1 MSQRVI
7 EELQMG
13 QQILREEVRQLRTQL
28 DLVMQLLTR
37 REGSQPSSQP
47 QLYSAPQTLPSR
59 VTPPQQPRRYRQGK
73 KRKFDPIP
81 LSYSQLLQLLLPT
94 RLIHLRNMPSLPK
107 KAPADYNPSTF
118 CEFHSGGIGHGVE
131 DCLALK
137 HKVQDLIDEKQL
149 TFGGGI
155 PVVNGQLLL

>member
-37 REGSQPSSQP
+37 REGSRPSYQPP
-47 QLYSAPQTLPSR
+47 MYSVPQTIPSR
-59 VTPPQQPRRYRQGK
+59 ETPPQQPRRRHQK
-73 KRKFDPIP
+73 QKRKFDPIP
-81 LSYSQLLQLLLPT
+81 LSYSQLLQRLLQSKV
-94 RLIHLRNMPSLPK
+94 INLRNMPPLPK
-107 KAPADYNPSTF
+107 RPPADYNPSTY

-137 HKVQDLIDEKQL
+137 HKVQDLIDKKQL
-149 TFGGGI
+149 IFRGGI
-155 PVVNGQLLL
+155 PLVNGQLLL